1 MKRAYLKRRMKWER
15 ELYDK
20 EKRKRMV
27 HDTEMILKWIERIK
41 HNILITETVFTGN
54 IELST

>member
-1 MKRAYLKRRMKWER
+1 MKRRMDGER

-27 HDTEMILKWIERIK
+27 HDTELILKLIERIK
-41 HNILITETVFTGN
+41 HNILITETVFRGK

>member
-1 MKRAYLKRRMKWER
+1 MDGER

-20 EKRKRMV
+20 EKRNRMV

>member
-1 MKRAYLKRRMKWER
+1 MKRRMDGER

-20 EKRKRMV
+20 EKRQRMV
-27 HDTEMILKWIERIK
+27 HDTELILKLIERIK

>member
-1 MKRAYLKRRMKWER
+1 MDGER

-20 EKRKRMV
+20 EKKNRMV
-27 HDTEMILKWIERIK
+27 HDTEMILKWTERIK